1 MELLEGRSLTGQY
14 VVITGANS
22 GIGGYSNHQTLPLV
36 VVDPLVHVKAL
47 KQLGL
52 WLVMEHMLSLLAVI
66 W

>member
-1 MELLEGRSLTGQY
+1 MLPNGRKDYRTTPFPFHCF
-14 VVITGANS
+14 IHFPT
-22 GIGGYSNHQTLPLV
+22 LV